1 MLRHWIT
8 AYTVD
13 EPICVPVVLQN
24 RCPLSRFQILW
35 FVSFLFMSL
44 VAWMTCVA
52 LHVACP
58 SNDNTFHQV
67 NRRTWSTKQNVIIMT
82 KVHFGC
88 DYCFW
93 HLFRSIIRQDH
104 SLKHMAALK
113 NTIMLLLQSSF
124 VHKACQVQFFLY
136 SRSHPTFFLICYL
149 KLSCRY
155 YEDLYLLFVEALSR

>member
-1 MLRHWIT
+1 MHCAQTLNNS
-8 AYTVD
+8 VD
-13 EPICVPVVLQN
+13 QPICVPVVLQN
-24 RCPLSRFQILW
+24 RCPLSRFRILW

-67 NRRTWSTKQNVIIMT
+67 NRRTWSAKQNVITMT

-93 HLFRSIIRQDH
+93 HLFRSIIIQDH
-104 SLKHMAALK
+104 SLKHMKAWK
-113 NTIMLLLQSSF
+113 NTIVVHSSF
-124 VHKACQVQFFLY
+124 VKACQVKFFLY
-136 SRSHPTFFLICYL
+136 SRTQPSFSYATLHCPADIINRFVLVV
-149 KLSCRY
+149 CR
-155 YEDLYLLFVEALSR
+155 SSK